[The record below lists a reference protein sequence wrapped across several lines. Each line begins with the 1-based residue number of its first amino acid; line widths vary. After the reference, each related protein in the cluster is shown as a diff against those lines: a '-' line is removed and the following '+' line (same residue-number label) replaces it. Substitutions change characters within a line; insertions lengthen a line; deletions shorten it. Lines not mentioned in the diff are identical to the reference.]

1 MSLAQYHQIQVVINT
16 LFLEEAQKAQI
27 IKVNFP
33 RNVLPNDH
41 GLAECIKVCE
51 GTKWHRILV
60 ILTTRKVGHVFVLR
74 W

>member
-1 MSLAQYHQIQVVINT
+1 MSLAQYRQIQVVINI

-33 RNVLPNDH
+33 RNVLPNDY